1 MYEAMF
7 KRRSI
12 RRYAGP
18 INADAMAEVE
28 DFARS
33 LRPLDPGIR
42 TEVRFLE
49 DGGVR
54 GPFKVAAPH
63 FLAIYSEATGD
74 HAANAGF
81 MLQQMDLFLSSRGIG
96 SCWQGGPKPPK
107 EAREASGLKY
117 VIGLAFGRPG
127 GEVHRRSV
135 AEFKRKPLAEV
146 TDIEGMDD
154 VLEAARLAPSGMNR
168 QGWYFTGG
176 DGSVDVLSARTPLAG
191 RMGRIDAG
199 IALCHLWL
207 SASHGGK
214 VADVVIEPP
223 SAGVRRGYDY
233 VATVKMH

>member
-18 INADAMAEVE
+18 IGADVMAEVE
-28 DFARS
+28 AFARS

-42 TEVRFLE
+42 TEVRFLDDE
-49 DGGVR
+49 EVH

-63 FLAIYSEATGD
+63 FLAIYSEAAGD

-96 SCWQGGPKPPK
+96 SCWQGGPKPPR
-107 EAREASGLKY
+107 EAREVSGLKY

-127 GEVHRRSV
+127 EEVHRRSV
-135 AEFKRKPLAEV
+135 AEFKRKPLAEI
-146 TDIEGMDD
+146 TDIKGMDD

-176 DGSVDVLSARTPLAG
+176 DGSVDVLSARTLLAG
-191 RMGRIDAG
+191 RMGQIDAG

-214 VADVVIEPP
+214 GADVVIEPP
-223 SAGVRRGYDY
+223 SAGVRRGYEY